1 MLGSALLVTFTAAFA
16 LQVAPPP
23 QTLSFNR
30 LTAAVP
36 QAPPAATGT
45 AADAQQLT
53 VRWTAAPGASATPS
67 ATTPA
72 TPAGSFD
79 VVARSS
85 AGAMPIERYPELAA
99 DKLLIAG
106 TDATGSILAWSLTAD
121 PRLVRAE
128 VPGPDGVLT
137 GRLLYRGSADLLAV
151 LPASSSI
158 VQGAVYQPTWT
169 GSEWLL
175 NLVGTFSLDGAQ

>member
-1 MLGSALLVTFTAAFA
+1 
-16 LQVAPPP
+16 
-23 QTLSFNR
+23 
-30 LTAAVP
+30 
-36 QAPPAATGT
+36 
-45 AADAQQLT
+45 
-53 VRWTAAPGASATPS
+53 
-67 ATTPA
+67 
-72 TPAGSFD
+72 
-79 VVARSS
+79 
-85 AGAMPIERYPELAA
+85 MPIERYPELAA